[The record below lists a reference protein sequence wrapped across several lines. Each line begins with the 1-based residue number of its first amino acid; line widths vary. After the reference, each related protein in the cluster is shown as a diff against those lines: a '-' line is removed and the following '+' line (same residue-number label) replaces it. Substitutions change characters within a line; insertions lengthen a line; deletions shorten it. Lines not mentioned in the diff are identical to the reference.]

1 MESRRKFLR
10 NATGL
15 IATGL
20 VANVAIVKAQTLE
33 KTGTPIYRTLGRTGI
48 KLPIVSM
55 GVMNSSNPN
64 LLKVAWKQ
72 GMRHFDTA
80 WIYQAGNNEKM
91 VGLVI
96 KELKIDRK
104 DVVITTKIVIDQS
117 LKKPELGAERKKQFL
132 SRFAQSLERL

>member
-1 MESRRKFLR
+1 MESRRRFLR

-20 VANVAIVKAQTLE
+20 VANAALGKAMPGEQME
-33 KTGTPIYRTLGRTGI
+33 GSAERNYGGKAHFRTLGRTGI

-64 LLKVAWKQ
+64 LLKVAWQQ

-91 VGLVI
+91 VGIVI
-96 KELKIDRK
+96 KGVENRQKRCCNY
-104 DVVITTKIVIDQS
+104 DQNS
-117 LKKPELGAERKKQFL
+117 N
-132 SRFAQSLERL
+132 